1 MARDL
6 ARVLDPG
13 AVRREGYLLGNQYVW
28 TWALGHLGGLAGP
41 EVYAPALQGRW
52 DLTHLPVVPA
62 AWQVV
67 PRAGRDGAAERQLA
81 VVKNLLAQATEV
93 IVATDA
99 GREGELIW
107 SYIRGL
113 SGYTG
118 PERRLWLSE
127 TTPAAVTRAF
137 TALEPPHLALRQ
149 AAEARARADWLVG
162 MNATMALSTR
172 HGGLWSAGRVQ
183 TPTLAMLVRREE
195 EVKGFVVET
204 FWTVDARCVGGG
216 VEYGARVDR
225 EDNERLAEADAKA
238 TATKLTG
245 QGGTVTSAQVKVERE
260 QPPHLM
266 SLTDLQ
272 RAANSAVSLTAAET
286 LAAAQALY
294 EAGNLSY
301 PRTDSRYLTPDAYS
315 TLPARLAAVA
325 AALPPLAAL
334 CHLPAQPPGARVVD
348 ATKVSDH
355 HALLP
360 TDKAPSLAGLPEA
373 QRQVYELVARRT
385 VAALLSPAEWRATD
399 LVAEI
404 AGETL
409 RARSRVL
416 ITPGWRAAEP
426 ASSADPAPDLSGIAQ
441 GAAATCASAAATQRQ
456 TQPPKRFTDASL
468 LGAMETAGK
477 QLQDPALREAMA
489 QTGLG
494 TPATRAATIETLI
507 ARGYAERQKKA
518 IAATD
523 KGIAL
528 VSLAPPSL
536 TDPATTGEWEQRLRE
551 IEEGTQSA
559 AEMDRDMAALA
570 AEKGSQRGSAG
581 RWRHSSRLEDVQ
593 EGERPARQRGA
604 PRLADRGSSWP
615 RLSTVPPVPR

>member
-1 MARDL
+1 
-6 ARVLDPG
+6 
-13 AVRREGYLLGNQYVW
+13 
-28 TWALGHLGGLAGP
+28 
-41 EVYAPALQGRW
+41 
-52 DLTHLPVVPA
+52 
-62 AWQVV
+62 
-67 PRAGRDGAAERQLA
+67 
-81 VVKNLLAQATEV
+81 
-93 IVATDA
+93 
-99 GREGELIW
+99 
-107 SYIRGL
+107 
-113 SGYTG
+113 
-118 PERRLWLSE
+118 
-127 TTPAAVTRAF
+127 
-137 TALEPPHLALRQ
+137 
-149 AAEARARADWLVG
+149 
-162 MNATMALSTR
+162 
-172 HGGLWSAGRVQ
+172 
-183 TPTLAMLVRREE
+183 
-195 EVKGFVVET
+195 
-204 FWTVDARCVGGG
+204 
-216 VEYGARVDR
+216 
-225 EDNERLAEADAKA
+225 
-238 TATKLTG
+238 
-245 QGGTVTSAQVKVERE
+245 
-260 QPPHLM
+260 
-266 SLTDLQ
+266 
-272 RAANSAVSLTAAET
+272 
-286 LAAAQALY
+286 
-294 EAGNLSY
+294 
-301 PRTDSRYLTPDAYS
+301 
-315 TLPARLAAVA
+315 
-325 AALPPLAAL
+325 
-334 CHLPAQPPGARVVD
+334 
-348 ATKVSDH
+348 
-355 HALLP
+355 
-360 TDKAPSLAGLPEA
+360 
-373 QRQVYELVARRT
+373 VYELVARRT

-570 AEKGSQRGSAG
+570 AEIVAQVAGQERVQVAQGRAVGTCPRCGGQVVEGKKGYGCS
-581 RWRHSSRLEDVQ
+581 RWRREDGGCRFTIWKTVAGKALTATVAKELLERGETARVIRGFKSKAGKSFDARL
-593 EGERPARQRGA
+593 
-604 PRLADRGSSWP
+604 
-615 RLSTVPPVPR
+615 RLSSETGRVAFVFAAPAAAASGHRKAAR